1 MKTMAS
7 RLGQAELKSTN
18 RNRFA
23 QVLRKCTDL
32 LDALGIQWIPAP
44 GIPPVIR
51 TQEIFNR
58 ENEGEAEKM
67 ASTLQLA
74 EKVNSVFTFDGDA
87 FCFGAKVSH
96 NVVLP

>member
-1 MKTMAS
+1 MAS

-23 QVLRKCTDL
+23 QVLKKCTDL
-32 LDALGIQWIPAP
+32 LDALGIQWISAP
-44 GIPPVIR
+44 G
-51 TQEIFNR
+51 TQNAKEMHND

-74 EKVNSVFTFDGDA
+74 EKVDAVFTFDGDA
-87 FCFGAKVSH
+87 FCFGAKVAH
-96 NVVLP
+96 IVDQP